1 MIARQSTA
9 RTYTLGPILD
19 ANGVAVTTESVG
31 NLRVSKNGG
40 TPVTLNGGA
49 TLTHQY
55 TGHYLLALTASDHDT
70 AGIVEISLDSGANA
84 CPVLR
89 IVVVSQT
96 VYDALYASGATG
108 LLPANVVQVA
118 GQTASAAAGVSFPA
132 VIGTSTLDAAGV
144 RLAVGL
150 ASANLDTQLS
160 SIPTAAVIASE
171 VDTVLTAAHG
181 SGSWQ
186 TGTGGG
192 TDWTADERAA
202 IRTILGVPLSGTTPV
217 MPTEGVLDAI
227 RDQVLPLTYTVPNR
241 VDASAT
247 VTVGPETVDEI
258 AEGVVGRLGSATVR
272 LVSPLTPDGG
282 LITILRGD
290 DYHVADRQVYEWT
303 EEAAGWPV
311 LTDASIELRLNEG
324 GPVIA
329 GSVLVDTGSEKKVRV
344 EITRAQSLTA
354 QSGIFRLV
362 AILHPS
368 GREVT
373 LKRGKVITLW

>member
-1 MIARQSTA
+1 
-9 RTYTLGPILD
+9 
-19 ANGVAVTTESVG
+19 
-31 NLRVSKNGG
+31 
-40 TPVTLNGGA
+40 
-49 TLTHQY
+49 
-55 TGHYLLALTASDHDT
+55 
-70 AGIVEISLDSGANA
+70 
-84 CPVLR
+84 
-89 IVVVSQT
+89 
-96 VYDALYASGATG
+96 
-108 LLPANVVQVA
+108 
-118 GQTASAAAGVSFPA
+118 

-202 IRTILGVPLSGTTPV
+202 IRAILGVPLSGTTPV

-227 RDQVLPLTYTVPNR
+227 RDQVLPLTYTVSNR

-290 DYHVADRQVYEWT
+290 DYHAADRQVYEWT

>member
-1 MIARQSTA
+1 
-9 RTYTLGPILD
+9 
-19 ANGVAVTTESVG
+19 
-31 NLRVSKNGG
+31 
-40 TPVTLNGGA
+40 
-49 TLTHQY
+49 
-55 TGHYLLALTASDHDT
+55 
-70 AGIVEISLDSGANA
+70 
-84 CPVLR
+84 
-89 IVVVSQT
+89 
-96 VYDALYASGATG
+96 
-108 LLPANVVQVA
+108 
-118 GQTASAAAGVSFPA
+118 

-247 VTVGPETVDEI
+247 VTVEPETVDEI

-290 DYHVADRQVYEWT
+290 DYHAADRQVYEWI

-311 LTDASIELRLNEG
+311 LTGASIELRLNEG

-354 QSGIFRLV
+354 QSGVFRLV